1 MIKNIPT
8 LCVVCALLAPA
19 AYAQS
24 TCETRV
30 DRNLDK
36 STQQKVEYCLTP
48 EPEKVPNEPRVVY
61 FSSYYVSS
69 PKPKDKVKI
78 PRYIKQP
85 GKKYKEEPLSRNREY
100 WEAVV
105 YPLFEND
112 TLSSQDERDVNAAV
126 LELFPGSTFQMPPT
140 GSARTIIVMR
150 RKGEPGQ
157 YEGPVTVKYDGKEV
171 TLTDK
176 GDGTFEIPGTE
187 EENDGVPLSGYF
199 AYEASPKAAKRES
212 APAYQPSVRLG
223 SSAGNPY
230 FPANQ
235 QAK

>member
-8 LCVVCALLAPA
+8 LCVVLAALAPA

-36 STQQKVEYCLTP
+36 TTQQKVEYCLTP

-61 FSSYYVSS
+61 FSSFYATS
-69 PKPKDKVKI
+69 PKPNAKVKI
-78 PRYIKQP
+78 PRYIEQP
-85 GKKYKEEPLSRNREY
+85 GKKYKETPLSRNREY

-112 TLSSQDERDVNAAV
+112 TLSSQDEREVNAAV

-150 RKGEPGQ
+150 RKGAPGQ
-157 YEGPVTVKYDGKEV
+157 YTGPVTVKYGGKEV
-171 TLTDK
+171 TLEDK

-187 EENDGVPLSGYF
+187 EENDGTPLSGYF
-199 AYEASPKAAKRES
+199 AYEASPKAVNKDA

-235 QAK
+235 KAK

>member
-8 LCVVCALLAPA
+8 LCVVLAALAPA

-36 STQQKVEYCLTP
+36 TTQQKVEYCLTP

-61 FSSYYVSS
+61 FSSYYATS
-69 PKPKDKVKI
+69 PKPNAKVKI
-78 PRYIKQP
+78 PRYIEQP
-85 GKKYKEEPLSRNREY
+85 GKKYKETPLSRNREY

-112 TLSSQDERDVNAAV
+112 TLSSQDESEVNAAV

-150 RKGEPGQ
+150 RKGAPGQ
-157 YEGPVTVKYDGKEV
+157 YTGPVTVKYGGKEV
-171 TLTDK
+171 TLEDK

-187 EENDGVPLSGYF
+187 EENDGTPLSGYF
-199 AYEASPKAAKRES
+199 AYEASPKAVNKDA
-212 APAYQPSVRLG
+212 APAYKPSVRLG

-235 QAK
+235 KAK

>member
-8 LCVVCALLAPA
+8 LCVVLAALAPA

-36 STQQKVEYCLTP
+36 TTQQKVEYCLTP

-61 FSSYYVSS
+61 FSSYYATS
-69 PKPKDKVKI
+69 PKPNAKVKI
-78 PRYIKQP
+78 PRYIEQP
-85 GKKYKEEPLSRNREY
+85 GKKYKETPLSRNREY

-112 TLSSQDERDVNAAV
+112 TLSSQDEREVNAAV
-126 LELFPGSTFQMPPT
+126 LELFPGSTFQLPPT

-150 RKGEPGQ
+150 RKGAPGQ
-157 YEGPVTVKYDGKEV
+157 YTGPVTVKYGGKEV
-171 TLTDK
+171 TLEDK

-187 EENDGVPLSGYF
+187 EENDGTPLSGYF
-199 AYEASPKAAKRES
+199 AYEASPKAVNKDA

-235 QAK
+235 KAK